1 MNNEELTQEDFI
13 RADISEAKR
22 LLLNAPKENVIDR
35 LSLEGLIKSLEE
47 EIKMGNMTF
56 KSFPK
61 ISQFRNTI
69 QHVASH
75 VRYKGK
81 DPETEEPIFDPSIPL
96 PKLRFKGTTKLHGSN
111 AGLIKIG
118 NNYHCQSRQ
127 NCLNY
132 PYSDNMG
139 FGRMI
144 HTLGPDIV
152 HNLFDT
158 ISPNCENLNIYGEIC
173 GANIQKGVGIEGL
186 PRMFVIFAAKKEI
199 DSETTEWI
207 KVDPEK
213 LKDFNRFNVYHI
225 EQFENSTYEVE
236 VDFQNPEL
244 ASVEFGKLTLQI
256 EAECPVAKHFG
267 VNNGV
272 GEGLVW
278 SCIEEGY
285 YGSSGFWFKT
295 KGTLHSVSKVKKV
308 ASVDAEKVKNVIEFV
323 ENTVTEN
330 RLEQAWQATRELH
343 SGIELLTV
351 KQTGDFIRWVIKD
364 ILDEEADTMAE
375 NDLSNKCIGGKVATK
390 AKNWFF
396 IRVNNQLNDKMG
408 I

>member
-1 MNNEELTQEDFI
+1 M
-13 RADISEAKR
+13 
-22 LLLNAPKENVIDR
+22 
-35 LSLEGLIKSLEE
+35 
-47 EIKMGNMTF
+47 
-56 KSFPK
+56 
-61 ISQFRNTI
+61 
-69 QHVASH
+69 
-75 VRYKGK
+75 
-81 DPETEEPIFDPSIPL
+81 
-96 PKLRFKGTTKLHGSN
+96 
-111 AGLIKIG
+111 
-118 NNYHCQSRQ
+118 
-127 NCLNY
+127 
-132 PYSDNMG
+132 
-139 FGRMI
+139 
-144 HTLGPDIV
+144 
-152 HNLFDT
+152 
-158 ISPNCENLNIYGEIC
+158 
-173 GANIQKGVGIEGL
+173 
-186 PRMFVIFAAKKEI
+186 
-199 DSETTEWI
+199 
-207 KVDPEK
+207 
-213 LKDFNRFNVYHI
+213 
-225 EQFENSTYEVE
+225 
-236 VDFQNPEL
+236 
-244 ASVEFGKLTLQI
+244 
-256 EAECPVAKHFG
+256 
-267 VNNGV
+267 
-272 GEGLVW
+272 VW